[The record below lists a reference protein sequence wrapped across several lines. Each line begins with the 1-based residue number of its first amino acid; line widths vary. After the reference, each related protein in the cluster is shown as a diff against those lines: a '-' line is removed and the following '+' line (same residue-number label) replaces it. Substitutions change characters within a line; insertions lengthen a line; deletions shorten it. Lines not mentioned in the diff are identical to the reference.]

1 VLGLSIHQAFKFR
14 LQRALGLASV
24 SGSICGSAMARDG
37 QIYLTSL
44 RDERTVYIDG
54 RRVADVTKDPAF
66 ANAVASAARLY
77 DFQVERA
84 NIELMTFRS
93 PTSGGQVNRAW
104 QLPRNYNEL
113 VQRRR
118 ALEQWARLTC
128 GMVGRSPDHVASTLA
143 GFRMGLATFRAYDP
157 ARAAALDD
165 YFTYAR
171 DNDLFLSYVIIN
183 PQADKA
189 RSAREQPDAHLVAS
203 IVDEDTLGITIRGA
217 KMLATS
223 GVMANELLVSG
234 FQALQAGDE
243 AYAFT
248 AAVPLSAKGLTLM
261 SRRSYEQN
269 ATSAFDYPLAARFDE
284 NDAVVYFE
292 DVKIPWERVFVCRDL
307 KMAQAQWHDTRAHV
321 FHNYQCMIRLMVKLR
336 FLLGLARKIA
346 ETNNIINYPQVR
358 ETLGLMAAKVN
369 NIDALVVA
377 MEAAGEAFEGYY
389 VPNRSMLCTAQV
401 IAQTTYPEIIEGI
414 RTLAGGGLI
423 MLPASHADFDNPRT
437 NAIIQKTQRSS
448 IASPVER
455 VKLMKLAWDAVGS
468 EFGSRHLQYE
478 MFYSGASFVTRGNAF
493 RFFDWGTAKSIVEEF
508 MQTYDLPAERKLEP
522 AAE

>member
-1 VLGLSIHQAFKFR
+1 MAKDG
-14 LQRALGLASV
+14 RAYLASLN
-24 SGSICGSAMARDG
+24 D
-37 QIYLTSL
+37 
-44 RDERTVYIDG
+44 DRTIYIDG
-54 RRVADVTKDPAF
+54 RRVADVTTDPAF

-77 DFQVERA
+77 DFQADPA
-84 NIELMTFRS
+84 NLEAMTFRS
-93 PTSGGQVNRAW
+93 PTSGERVNRAW
-104 QLPRNYNEL
+104 QLPRNHADL
-113 VQRRR
+113 VERRR
-118 ALEQWARLTC
+118 ALEQWATLTC

-143 GFRMGLATFRAYDP
+143 GFRMGLSAFRAYDP
-157 ARAAALDD
+157 ARAKALDD

-183 PQADKA
+183 PQSDKA
-189 RSAREQPDAHLVAS
+189 KSAKAQPDEHLVAS
-203 IVDEDTLGITIRGA
+203 IVDEDAQGITIRGA

-248 AAVPLSAKGLTLM
+248 AAVPLAAKGLSLM

-269 ATSAFDYPLAARFDE
+269 ATSTFDYPLASRFDE
-284 NDAVVYFE
+284 NDAVVYFD
-292 DVKIPWERVFVCRDL
+292 DVKIPWERVFVCKDL

-321 FHNYQCMIRLMVKLR
+321 FHNYQCMIRLTVKLK

-369 NIDALVVA
+369 NIEALVVA
-377 MEAAGEAFEGYY
+377 MEAAGEAFEGYF

-401 IAQTTYPEIIEGI
+401 IAQTTYPEIVEGI
-414 RTLAGGGLI
+414 RTLSGGGLI
-423 MLPASHADFDNPRT
+423 MLPASHADFEAPRT
-437 NAIIQKTQRSS
+437 NAIIHKTQRSP
-448 IASPVER
+448 IANSVER

-478 MFYSGASFVTRGNAF
+478 MFYSGPTFVTRGNSF
-493 RFFDWGTAKSIVEEF
+493 RFFDWDLVKGLVEDF
-508 MQTYDLPAERKLEP
+508 MESYDLPGQKPKLSS

>member
-1 VLGLSIHQAFKFR
+1 MAKDGRAYLG
-14 LQRALGLASV
+14 
-24 SGSICGSAMARDG
+24 
-37 QIYLTSL
+37 SL
-44 RDERTVYIDG
+44 KDNRTIYIDG
-54 RRVADVTKDPAF
+54 RRVADVTTDPAF

-77 DFQVERA
+77 DFQADPA
-84 NIELMTFRS
+84 NLEAMTFRS
-93 PTSGGQVNRAW
+93 PTIGERVNRAW
-104 QLPRNYNEL
+104 QLPRNHAEL
-113 VQRRR
+113 VERRR
-118 ALEQWARLTC
+118 ALEQWATLTC

-143 GFRMGLATFRAYDP
+143 GFRMGLSAFRAYDP
-157 ARAAALDD
+157 ARAKALDD
-165 YFTYAR
+165 YYTYAR

-183 PQADKA
+183 PQSDKA
-189 RSAREQPDAHLVAS
+189 KSAKAQPDEHLVAS
-203 IVDEDTLGITIRGA
+203 IVDEDAQGITIRGA

-248 AAVPLSAKGLTLM
+248 AAVPLAAKGLSLM

-269 ATSAFDYPLAARFDE
+269 ATSTFDYPLASRFDE
-284 NDAVVYFE
+284 NDAVVYFD
-292 DVKIPWERVFVCRDL
+292 DVKIPWDRVFVCKDL

-321 FHNYQCMIRLMVKLR
+321 LHNYQCMIRLTVKLK

-377 MEAAGEAFEGYY
+377 MEAAGEAFEGYF

-401 IAQTTYPEIIEGI
+401 VAQTTYPEIVESI
-414 RTLAGGGLI
+414 RTLSGGGLI
-423 MLPASHADFDNPRT
+423 MLPASHADFEAPRT
-437 NAIIQKTQRSS
+437 NAIIHKTQRSP
-448 IASPVER
+448 IASSVER

-478 MFYSGASFVTRGNAF
+478 MFYSGPTFVTRGNSF
-493 RFFDWGTAKSIVEEF
+493 RFFDWDMVKGLVEDF
-508 MQTYDLPAERKLEP
+508 MESYDLPSQKPKLSS

>member
-1 VLGLSIHQAFKFR
+1 
-14 LQRALGLASV
+14 
-24 SGSICGSAMARDG
+24 MARDG
-37 QIYLTSL
+37 QSYLTSL
-44 RDERTVYIDG
+44 RDNRSIYIDG
-54 RRVADVTKDPAF
+54 RRVADVTTDAAF

-77 DFQVERA
+77 DFQATPA
-84 NIELMTFRS
+84 NVELMTFRS

-104 QLPRNYNEL
+104 QLPRSHSDL

-143 GFRMGLATFRAYDP
+143 GFRMGLSAFRAYDR
-157 ARAAALDD
+157 ARAAALED

-189 RSAREQPDAHLVAS
+189 RSAREQPDTQLVAS
-203 IVDEDTLGITIRGA
+203 IVDEDAQGITVRGA

-248 AAVPLSAKGLTLM
+248 AAVPLSAKGLTLV

-269 ATSAFDYPLAARFDE
+269 ATSTFDYPLASRFDE
-284 NDAVVYFE
+284 NDAVAYFE
-292 DVKIPWERVFVCRDL
+292 DVKIPWDRVFVCRDL

-321 FHNYQCMIRLMVKLR
+321 FHNYQCMIRLTVKLN

-358 ETLGLMAAKVN
+358 ESLGLMAAKVN
-369 NIDALVVA
+369 NIAALVVA
-377 MEAAGEAFEGYY
+377 MEAAGETFEGYY

-401 IAQTTYPEIIEGI
+401 IAQTIYPEIVEGI

-423 MLPASHADFDNPRT
+423 MLPASHADFESPKV
-437 NAIIQKTQRSS
+437 NAIIRKTQRSAIADS
-448 IASPVER
+448 IER

-478 MFYSGASFVTRGNAF
+478 MFYSGASFVTRGNVF
-493 RFFDWGTAKSIVEEF
+493 RFFDWSASKSIVEEF
-508 MQTYDLPAERKLEP
+508 MLTYDLPAAQMLKS

>member
-1 VLGLSIHQAFKFR
+1 MAKDGRAYLG
-14 LQRALGLASV
+14 
-24 SGSICGSAMARDG
+24 
-37 QIYLTSL
+37 SL
-44 RDERTVYIDG
+44 KDNRTIYIDG
-54 RRVADVTKDPAF
+54 RRVADVTTDPAF

-77 DFQVERA
+77 DFQADPA
-84 NIELMTFRS
+84 NLEAMTFRS
-93 PTSGGQVNRAW
+93 PTIGERVNRAW
-104 QLPRNYNEL
+104 QLPRNHAEL
-113 VQRRR
+113 VERRR
-118 ALEQWARLTC
+118 ALEQWATLTC

-143 GFRMGLATFRAYDP
+143 GFRMGLSAFRAYDP
-157 ARAAALDD
+157 ARAKALDD
-165 YFTYAR
+165 YYTYAR

-183 PQADKA
+183 PQSDKA
-189 RSAREQPDAHLVAS
+189 KSAKAQPDEHLVAS
-203 IVDEDTLGITIRGA
+203 IVDEDAQGITIRGA

-248 AAVPLSAKGLTLM
+248 AAVPLAAKGLSLM

-269 ATSAFDYPLAARFDE
+269 ATSTFDYPLASRFDE
-284 NDAVVYFE
+284 NDAVVYFD
-292 DVKIPWERVFVCRDL
+292 DVKIPWDRVFVCKDL

-321 FHNYQCMIRLMVKLR
+321 FHNYQCMIRLTVKLK

-369 NIDALVVA
+369 NIEALVVA
-377 MEAAGEAFEGYY
+377 MEAAGEAFEGYF

-401 IAQTTYPEIIEGI
+401 VAQTTYPEIVESI
-414 RTLAGGGLI
+414 RTLSGGGLI
-423 MLPASHADFDNPRT
+423 MLPASHADFEAPRT
-437 NAIIQKTQRSS
+437 NAIIHKTQRSP
-448 IASPVER
+448 IASSVER

-478 MFYSGASFVTRGNAF
+478 MFYSGPTFVTRGNSF
-493 RFFDWGTAKSIVEEF
+493 RFFDWDMVKGLVEDF
-508 MQTYDLPAERKLEP
+508 MESYDLPSQKPKLSS

>member
-1 VLGLSIHQAFKFR
+1 
-14 LQRALGLASV
+14 
-24 SGSICGSAMARDG
+24 MPRDG
-37 QIYLTSL
+37 QAYLKSL
-44 RDERTVYIDG
+44 RDNRCILIDG
-54 RRVADVTKDPAF
+54 RRVSDVTKDAAF

-77 DFQVERA
+77 DFQAQPE
-84 NIELMTFRS
+84 NLELMTFRS
-93 PTSGGQVNRAW
+93 PSSGGQVNRAW
-104 QLPRNYNEL
+104 QLPRNRDEL

-118 ALEQWARLTC
+118 ALEQWAGLTC

-143 GFRMGLATFRAYDP
+143 GFRMGLSAFRAYDP

-171 DNDLFLSYVIIN
+171 DHDLFLSYVIIN

-189 RSAREQPDAHLVAS
+189 KSAREQPDAQLVAS
-203 IVDEDTLGITIRGA
+203 IVDEDGQGITIRGA

-261 SRRSYEQN
+261 SRRSYEEN
-269 ATSAFDYPLAARFDE
+269 ATSTFDYPLASRFDE

-292 DVKIPWERVFVCRDL
+292 DVQIPWDRVFVCRDL

-321 FHNYQCMIRLMVKLR
+321 FHNYQCMIRLTVKLR

-358 ETLGLMAAKVN
+358 ETLGLLAAKVN
-369 NIDALVVA
+369 NIEALVVA
-377 MEAAGEAFEGYY
+377 MEAAGEIFEGYY

-401 IAQTTYPEIIEGI
+401 IAQTTYPEIVEGI

-423 MLPASHADFDNPRT
+423 MLPASHADFETEPS
-437 NAIIQKTQRSS
+437 NAIIQKTQRSP
-448 IASPVER
+448 IASPTER

-478 MFYSGASFVTRGNAF
+478 MFYSGASFVTRGNVF
-493 RFFDWGTAKSIVEEF
+493 RFFDWNAAKASVEDF
-508 MQTYDLPAERKLEP
+508 MATYDLPAAQQTLKP